1 MTSCGKVQQ
10 CKLRETATELRRRM
24 PRCASGEGA
33 GGVRLAAAGH
43 RVVVRLIRHT
53 ACREV

>member
-10 CKLRETATELRRRM
+10 CKLRETPTELRRRM